1 MCRRPRH
8 DYQPDHRGFHDRP
21 PEHMDTQAFAEAY
34 GGPPRDAERYYPI
47 THSRTYPPEE
57 AYYGSQ
63 RSYHN
68 NDNFL
73 PNSHNA
79 QISNLFKTLERHKA
93 FLKSDP
99 LFEKNIHD
107 QIDAIAKSRIA
118 HDAHI
123 KDLDER
129 LAQYSALVSRK
140 NFRPNAQVPPGMRDL
155 GAKRTASG
163 LLVFFKTR
171 PLGFEVN
178 FRATPMRVTRV
189 WRPDLAF
196 LGVTAGMSIEKFD
209 GYRPTKDAIENAE
222 PPFIVHFGNAPAG
235 SSASSK
241 PSIAGSMK
249 SSILGSV
256 KSSIA
261 ESVKSVSTAH
271 SSPVENSESPEDDVK
286 IKKQVKTADVIRTI
300 TTPDREEPE
309 NSEINTE
316 TVPLHPK
323 LDLEKFTTRELGKL
337 YGRAY
342 GQYLE
347 QQVLPWSKETDTAK
361 ERLKILMGRIR
372 VLLEKYSVVLEKE
385 IQQKREGTI
394 DSEKLEMS
402 LQQQGKVEEVERER
416 EETKSVGD
424 VEEITTENSEKEA
437 VSSDNT
443 ITDDKKEEMI

>member
-1 MCRRPRH
+1 MRRRPH
-8 DYQPDHRGFHDRP
+8 HEFQQDHRGFYDRP
-21 PEHMDTQAFAEAY
+21 QEHMDTQAFVEAY
-34 GGPPRDAERYYPI
+34 GGPPRDPERFYPI
-47 THSRTYPPEE
+47 SHTRTFPPED

-63 RSYHN
+63 RPHHN

-129 LAQYSALVSRK
+129 LAQYSTLLSRK
-140 NFRPNAQVPPGMRDL
+140 TLRPNTQVPAGMRDL

-178 FRATPMRVTRV
+178 YRSTPMRVTRV

-209 GYRPTKDAIENAE
+209 GYRPTKEAIENAE
-222 PPFIVHFGNAPAG
+222 PPFVVIFGNATTG

-241 PSIAGSMK
+241 PSIAGS
-249 SSILGSV
+249 V

-261 ESVKSVSTAH
+261 DSVKSASTAR
-271 SSPVENSESPEDDVK
+271 SSPVEKSESPEDDVK
-286 IKKQVKTADVIRTI
+286 VKEQAKAADVTRTI

-309 NSEINTE
+309 VAE
-316 TVPLHPK
+316 TSNAETLPLHPN
-323 LDLEKFTTRELGKL
+323 LDLEKLTTRELGKL

-347 QQVLPWSKETDTAK
+347 QQVLPWSKENDTEK

-385 IQQKREGTI
+385 IKQKREGTI

-402 LQQQGKVEEVERER
+402 LHNQSKVEEVERER
-416 EETKSVGD
+416 EQTTSVGD
-424 VEEITTENSEKEA
+424 VEEIITTENSEKEV

-443 ITDDKKEEMI
+443 ITDDKKEEVI